1 MGYSTVRS
9 NDLDSLY
16 RRKEG
21 AQYFLFITN
30 IVMLLV
36 GLAKPREPSSLE
48 REYPGIGARASFDE
62 GADVVSTRLPR
73 HSITT

>member
-1 MGYSTVRS
+1 
-9 NDLDSLY
+9 
-16 RRKEG
+16 
-21 AQYFLFITN
+21 
-30 IVMLLV
+30 MLLV